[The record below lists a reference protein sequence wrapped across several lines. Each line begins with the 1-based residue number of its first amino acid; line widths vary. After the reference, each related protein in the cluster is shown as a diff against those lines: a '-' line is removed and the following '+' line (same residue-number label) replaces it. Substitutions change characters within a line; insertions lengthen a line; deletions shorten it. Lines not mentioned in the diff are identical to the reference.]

1 MVDEGTEAVAQKV
14 ARKLV
19 DDLDGSP
26 AAVTVRFGYNGRD
39 YEIDLSEEHTAEL
52 EEFFAPY
59 LEHARRAGGGGRAG
73 RGQRQ
78 PRQTR
83 QDTEAIRRWA
93 RDHGYQV
100 SDRGRLPNDVVAAY
114 QAAHG
119 RAAATA

>member
-1 MVDEGTEAVAQKV
+1 MAQKV
-14 ARKLV
+14 VRELV

-26 AAVTVRFGYNGRD
+26 AVATVRFSYDGRD
-39 YEIDLSEEHTAEL
+39 YEIELSEEYAAEFD
-52 EEFFAPY
+52 EFLTPY
-59 LEHARRAGGGGRAG
+59 LEHARRVGGDGRAG

-100 SDRGRLPNDVVAAY
+100 SDRGRLPTEVVASY
-114 QAAHG
+114 QAAHSG
-119 RAAATA
+119 AS